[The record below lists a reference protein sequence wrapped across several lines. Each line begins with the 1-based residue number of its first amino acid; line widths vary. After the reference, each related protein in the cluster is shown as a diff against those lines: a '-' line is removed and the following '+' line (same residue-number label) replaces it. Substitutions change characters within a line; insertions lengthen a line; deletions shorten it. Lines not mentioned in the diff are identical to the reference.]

1 MRSLATDPF
10 FIALMTGGNAQIIS
24 QPPRPAPTPQTEAP
38 RKADSFPIDA
48 DYQISYDRGD
58 D

>member
-24 QPPRPAPTPQTEAP
+24 QPPRPVPPPTETP